1 MKRSTVNI
9 LARQACRNG
18 PTMTGFKKSFKE
30 KWEIIRPPI
39 DLVPEN
45 MLETRVFEAWKGWF
59 YCIEFRKP
67 GEGA

>member
-1 MKRSTVNI
+1 
-9 LARQACRNG
+9 
-18 PTMTGFKKSFKE
+18 MTGFKKSFKE

-59 YCIEFRKP
+59 YCLEFRKP
-67 GEGA
+67 LEGA